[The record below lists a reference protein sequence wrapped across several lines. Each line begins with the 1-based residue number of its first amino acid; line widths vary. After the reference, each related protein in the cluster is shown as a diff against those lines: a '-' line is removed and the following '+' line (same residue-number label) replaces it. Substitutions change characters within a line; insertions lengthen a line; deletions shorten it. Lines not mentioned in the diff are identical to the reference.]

1 MRLPTYAQMRKFV
14 EVEGWEDKDKASG
27 KRTGDHHRYVFTTPS
42 GNRLMTR
49 VSHGSGQ
56 IGDRDLFAHI
66 LRDQLQATEEQ
77 FWDAVDS
84 GTRPKRPTP
93 DAEVPDGPLIDA
105 KLARNLLVKV
115 GLPPADLAG
124 MTQQRAVEVWQ
135 EWLSH
140 GADPGGTAES
150 RTR

>member
-1 MRLPTYAQMRKFV
+1 MRLPTYAQVRKFV

-42 GNRLMTR
+42 GDRLMTR

-93 DAEVPDGPLIDA
+93 
-105 KLARNLLVKV
+105 
-115 GLPPADLAG
+115 
-124 MTQQRAVEVWQ
+124 RAVEVWQ